1 MDYVALQVKTSY
13 SILQSLNDIK
23 KLVTK
28 ASSLGYK
35 ALAITDCNNMF
46 GVPEFYFECQKNNI
60 KPIIGISITINDKAI
75 LLYAINNTGYKNL
88 VKLSTLII

>member
-23 KLVTK
+23 KLVKK
-28 ASSLGYK
+28 ASELGYQS
-35 ALAITDCNNMF
+35 LAITDCNNMF

-60 KPIIGISITINDKAI
+60 
-75 LLYAINNTGYKNL
+75 
-88 VKLSTLII
+88 